1 MASKINFKNLMAK
14 QPTEYC
20 TLVNSK
26 GQTIVLC
33 EHPTRG
39 DEEQVIVFCRELEM
53 AAYSG
58 FYDTEDLTASHREY
72 EPSFDEDG
80 QLWIGDFTAE

>member
-1 MASKINFKNLMAK
+1 MSKINYKWLIG
-14 QPTEYC
+14 QEPTEYC
-20 TLVNSK
+20 TVVNSDN
-26 GQTIVLC
+26 QTIVLC

-39 DEEQVIVFCRELEM
+39 DSEQVLVFCRETQM

-72 EPSFDEDG
+72 EPRFDENG
-80 QLWIGDFTAE
+80 ALWIGQFLAED